1 MAEFQD
7 LSEERTDENRR
18 SDLVSKADVKKFLVG
33 LVVVAVV
40 LSPIFFYLRENAY
53 RATCGKNLL
62 QLYKGITLYAAE
74 NNDRLPPVYVT
85 SQTDAPY
92 IERGAANTWVQLIEG
107 QTKES
112 VSTVCQSA
120 GAEDRVM
127 VHSES
132 GSRGLT
138 YGMFAPLGGEP
149 MDLIDNPDQAV
160 LLGETA
166 NMGASGTYDPM
177 PFKDASGEVVPYD
190 GFVIGFNDSNL
201 LPTDASKA
209 VTRLAFPDT
218 ADGQFK
224 LDGRTRHR
232 DGIQIVTAS
241 GRLRTIKPDM
251 AYLKLGGAENPL
263 WKIAK
268 TRRYRR

>member
-7 LSEERTDENRR
+7 LSDERTDENRR
-18 SDLVSKADVKKFLVG
+18 SDLVSRGDIKKFAIG
-33 LVVVAVV
+33 LAVVAIV

-85 SQTDAPY
+85 TDTDAPLVDG
-92 IERGAANTWVQLIEG
+92 GAANTWVQLVEG

-120 GAEDRVM
+120 GRQDPVQ
-127 VHSES
+127 VHGEA
-132 GSRGLT
+132 GVRGLT
-138 YGMFAPLGGEP
+138 YGMYAPLGGEP
-149 MDLIDNPDQAV
+149 MDLVDNPDQAV

-166 NMGASGTYDPM
+166 NMGASGTYDPL
-177 PFKDASGEVVPYD
+177 PFKDSAGAVVPYD
-190 GFVIGFNDSNL
+190 GFIIGFDDSNL
-201 LPTDASKA
+201 LPTEKSRS
-209 VTRLAFPDT
+209 VTRLAFSDT
-218 ADGQFK
+218 ANGEFKSDGS
-224 LDGRTRHR
+224 GRHR
-232 DGIQIVTAS
+232 DGTHIVTAS

-251 AYLKLGGAENPL
+251 ALLKLGGADNPL
-263 WKIAK
+263 WKLPK